1 MSDSTL
7 SQEDQFLLQSEVR
20 ERIRQLV
27 QRLEAEV
34 DAD

>member
-1 MSDSTL
+1 MSDSTP
-7 SQEDQFLLQSEVR
+7 SQEDQFLRQSEVR